1 MSTENGP
8 KSVATEGPKNQENPK
23 PWKKRTKII
32 PRGGPK
38 HQTQDEEE
46 TAIRKR
52 RRGRRRKKKKKKKWR
67 ITHKIPTA
75 QKVFAKHRSS
85 EDANDVEEEEE
96 EDFGDVC
103 WKLLVLFV
111 NFAENEAESKK
122 ILVGG
127 VNFLVGGVNFPG
139 VGSEK

>member
-96 EDFGDVC
+96 EGRKKKRRSKTKFN
-103 WKLLVLFV
+103 KHEAFMVLGGLRAHQGSSATSPF
-111 NFAENEAESKK
+111 FA
-122 ILVGG
+122 
-127 VNFLVGGVNFPG
+127 
-139 VGSEK
+139 